1 MADRYWGCEF
11 GDDKVD
17 VLEGGSSTATKDV
30 EVRIT
35 YDATNN
41 SKSAA
46 LRALEVIRQRIIEDN
61 WPPA

>member
-1 MADRYWGCEF
+1 MADRYYGAEF
-11 GDDKVD
+11 GDTKVA
-17 VLEGGSSTATKDV
+17 VLEGGSSTAAKDV

-35 YDATNN
+35 YDAANN

-46 LRALEVIRQRIIEDN
+46 LRALEVIRQRIIEDA